1 MPTFFL
7 LAPEGPLD
15 VKRGGRDVSV
25 ARYPQDVATW
35 TTRQGANQ
43 ARMRVG
49 DMFAP
54 GITVRQAT
62 VEEATGP
69 DTIRLA
75 VVDAEARRT
84 AGMAEATLLRA
95 ERAGARAALTM
106 APYTVELDGGLTLHI
121 TVDAAQDRLAR
132 AEVAIA
138 HAPPEVRRWL

>member
-35 TTRQGANQ
+35 SSLRGATA
-43 ARMRVG
+43 ARAQVASMMTPGVTSAGVVVVQDTDG
-49 DMFAP
+49 D
-54 GITVRQAT
+54 R
-62 VEEATGP
+62 
-69 DTIRLA
+69 IRLA

-106 APYTVELDGGLTLHI
+106 APYTVELDGLTLHI